1 MANKYDVLSG
11 LRKQKLIFLV
21 TYLDCIGIFIVV
33 KRGTGGHGQTGVGRA
48 KKEKKEKKRVSEKRD
63 D

>member
-21 TYLDCIGIFIVV
+21 TYLDCIGIFILF
-33 KRGTGGHGQTGVGRA
+33 KRVTGWHGQTLFVRA
-48 KKEKKEKKRVSEKRD
+48 TL
-63 D
+63 